1 MKIRQSPA
9 SARRLGFHPLSVATV
24 LLAAACAPAAP
35 TGPAPAPA
43 SSRDAGVLQAL
54 FDSAIT
60 VAAVYRP
67 EHVLPLR
74 PALAGA
80 DGRVRVATY
89 TSWSGYRPDTTLT
102 LARDVW
108 VTVVPEVRDSCRTFR
123 DDVTLRLEQLL
134 GLPPGAGYDRIA
146 ELSVRVEDLFRP
158 AADPAVGTTRPCP
171 DSVSGGCGTR
181 FPAGVDTA
189 HMAWMASAAL
199 NLWRIPQGY
208 PWTRLGYTYNWHP
221 GSPRYGA
228 SEYVVRAGSAVRV
241 LTVAPTAEYCRPP
254 T

>member
-1 MKIRQSPA
+1 MRIRTVSPLPVLLA
-9 SARRLGFHPLSVATV
+9 A

-35 TGPAPAPA
+35 AGPAPARGA
-43 SSRDAGVLQAL
+43 NVLQAL

-89 TSWSGYRPDTTLT
+89 TSWSGYRPDSTLT

-123 DDVTLRLEQLL
+123 EDVTLRLEQLL
-134 GLPPGAGYDRIA
+134 GLPPGAGYDRVA

-171 DSVSGGCGTR
+171 DSVSGGCGTS
-181 FPAGVDTA
+181 FPPGVAPGHVRWIADAT
-189 HMAWMASAAL
+189 L

-228 SEYVVRAGSAVRV
+228 SEYVVRTGSTVRV
-241 LTVAPTAEYCRPP
+241 LSVAATAEYCRSGG
-254 T
+254 